1 MLTINWEEF
10 DVIMP
15 KSRKEIKLVATI
27 TGNGSIRLNSA
38 MLKALDAQNFE
49 MRLKKDGK
57 VLAILSS
64 GKQLLSVKKSGEIK
78 NYHII
83 EKLEN
88 LKVNFPAYYVFT
100 YDAKNQAFIGQYS
113 AYNPNSKRSKE
124 T

>member
-15 KSRKEIKLVATI
+15 KSRKEMKLVATI
-27 TGNGSIRLNSA
+27 MGNGVIRLNSA
-38 MLKALDAQNFE
+38 MLKGLDTQSFE
-49 MRLKKDGK
+49 VRLKKDGK
-57 VLAILSS
+57 ILAILPS
-64 GKQLLSVKKSGEIK
+64 GKQLLSIKKGGEIK

-83 EKLEN
+83 EMLEN
-88 LKVNFPAYYVFT
+88 VKMNFPAYYVFT

-124 T
+124 N